1 MKKSIIL
8 LSLLTAISSFAG
20 ETGAV
25 TIAEPTILPP
35 VERQK
40 NCITLQAG
48 IMHSSGAYEE
58 MVAERLYGL
67 TLSAERQIAVSAN
80 NKYIQTVGCSLG
92 FYTGDENGGYQRD
105 NVWGNYYKDDN
116 SLMFL
121 DGTKYSIEADSTI
134 YVIPIMAT
142 YNIMYEA
149 TESLYFYAGVRGGV
163 VIRNTDVNANAHS
176 TLYEALG
183 DEEYK
188 YKLSEEDI
196 TYDDSSTKVLPTLGI
211 GIGMRAYMTERWAFD
226 LSYDFTWTFGDDC
239 DDIIGSDG
247 SVLEGT
253 TESNRYYGT
262 VRAGVSYSF

>member
-1 MKKSIIL
+1 M
-8 LSLLTAISSFAG
+8 TAISSLAG

-25 TIAEPTILPP
+25 TIAEPAILPP
-35 VERQK
+35 VERQQ

-48 IMHSSGAYEE
+48 VIHSSGFNEKFE
-58 MVAERLYGL
+58 LISQRLYGM
-67 TLSAERQIAVSAN
+67 TLSAERQVAVSSN
-80 NKYIQTVGCSLG
+80 NKYIQTVGGSLG
-92 FYTGDENGGYQRD
+92 FYTGDENSNYHLNAALENWYTD
-105 NVWGNYYKDDN
+105 NKGEHLHSK
-116 SLMFL
+116 S
-121 DGTKYSIEADSTI
+121 GTESTTDVDSTV

-142 YNIMYEA
+142 YNVMYEA

-163 VIRNTDVNANAHS
+163 VIRNTDVSLKTHEDQYENSS
-176 TLYEALG
+176 TPT
-183 DEEYK
+183 
-188 YKLSEEDI
+188 SSTVV

-253 TESNRYYGT
+253 SESNRYYGT
-262 VRAGVSYSF
+262 IRAGVSYSF